1 MSRSNAT
8 WQENSVVS
16 AGWNI
21 PSWCAATS
29 ISRATFYLLAHKPRT
44 VKLGR
49 RTVVI
54 ESPEKY
60 LQRIAELSASPQ
72 KAA

>member
-1 MSRSNAT
+1 MTTCVNESPKA
-8 WQENSVVS
+8 

-21 PSWCAATS
+21 RDWCEATS
-29 ISRATFYLLAHKPRT
+29 ISRASFYLLAQRPRA

-54 ESPEKY
+54 ESPEAY
-60 LQRIAELSASPQ
+60 LARIASLQ
-72 KAA
+72 KEAT